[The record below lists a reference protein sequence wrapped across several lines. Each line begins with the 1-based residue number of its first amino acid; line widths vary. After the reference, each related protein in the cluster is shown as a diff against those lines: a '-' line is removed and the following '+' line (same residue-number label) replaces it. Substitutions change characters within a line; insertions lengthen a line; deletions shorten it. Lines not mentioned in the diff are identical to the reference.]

1 MSLSDISVRRPV
13 FAAVLSLLLVVLGT
27 VSFGRLSVREFP
39 DIDRPV
45 VSIDTEYRGAAA
57 AVVESR
63 ITQPLEDA
71 VSGIEGIVLIR
82 SSSEAGRSSISI
94 EFELGRDIDGAA
106 NDVRDAVARAR
117 ALLPTEAEAPRIAK
131 AQADGEVIMWL
142 GLASD
147 RLSTLEL
154 TDYAERYI
162 IDRLANV
169 PGVARIQLGGAQR
182 YAMRVWLDPVA
193 LAARGLT
200 VNDVFAALRRE
211 NVELPAGRIE
221 STTRDF
227 QVRLLRPYG
236 TPEDFAALPIARG
249 ADGHVTRLG
258 EVARVE
264 LGAVERRSLFR
275 GNGQGFLGL
284 GVIKTSTANTVEVA
298 RGIRA
303 EVSRIEQGLPPGMR
317 FLPAFDSSVFIDTA
331 IREVYKTLFIAI
343 VLVIAVIWLFLGRLR
358 AALIPALTV
367 PICVVAAFSALDLFG
382 FSINLLTLLALVL
395 SIGLVVDDAIVVLE
409 NCQRRVDSGEPRL
422 LAADRGA
429 RQVAFAVIAT
439 TAVLISVFVPI
450 AFLEGDLGRLF
461 RELAV
466 TVSAA
471 VAISSVVALSLAPM
485 LCSKLLVPRVAEHG
499 LARGMGSLFERVSRR
514 YESFLASV
522 IARPVWMA
530 VALLATMG
538 LSVWL
543 YRAVPRELTPNEDRG
558 AFFVRV
564 VAPEGAGFDYTM
576 SKMLEVEARLLP
588 LLEEGIVQRVLVR
601 VPGFGGG
608 VSSERFNSGT
618 AVVNL
623 VPWEQRSITTDE
635 LVERVRRD
643 LDQIPGIRAIPTVR
657 RGLGRG
663 GGAPVQLVLGGPTY
677 EQLVEWRDRL
687 MQAIEQRLPG
697 LTNLDSDFKETE
709 PQLHVTIDRARAAD
723 LGVSV
728 EEIGLTLDALMGGRR
743 ATRFVMD
750 GEEYDVIVQAP
761 GETRATPQ
769 ALARYFVRSQRSG
782 ELVPLANLVN
792 VREIAEP
799 SQYNRFNRMR
809 AITISANLAPGY
821 RLGEAIEDLTALA
834 REVLPGSAQL
844 DWAGESREYLRA
856 GREVVFTFA
865 LALLIVFLVLAA
877 QFESFLHPLT
887 IMLTVP
893 LAVLGAL
900 LGLYLAGDTLNLYS
914 QIGIVML
921 IGLAAK
927 NGVLIVEF
935 ANQLRDRGLSVRAA
949 ILQASAIRLRPI
961 VMTSLATVMGALPL
975 LLATGAGSASRA
987 TIGLVIV
994 SGVLFSTLLTL
1005 FVVPTFY
1012 AVLAPFTRSPGAV
1025 ARELEEAARRRPEEV
1040 AKDPA

>member
-1 MSLSDISVRRPV
+1 MMLSDLSVRRPV
-13 FAAVLSLLLVVLGT
+13 VAAVLSLLLIVFGT

-94 EFELGRDIDGAA
+94 EFEIGRDIDAAA
-106 NDVRDAVARAR
+106 NDVRDAVARVR
-117 ALLPTEAEAPRIAK
+117 SLLPAEAEAPRIAK

-162 IDRLANV
+162 VDRLANV

-182 YAMRVWLDPVA
+182 YAMRVWLDPIA
-193 LAARGLT
+193 LAARRLT

-227 QVRLLRPYG
+227 QVRLLRSYL

-249 ADGHVTRLG
+249 ADGHVIRLG
-258 EVARVE
+258 EVAKVE

-284 GVIKTSTANTVEVA
+284 GVIKTSTANTVDVA

-303 EVSRIEQGLPPGMR
+303 EVSRIEQSLPPGMR

-331 IREVYKTLFIAI
+331 IREVYRTLLLAI
-343 VLVIAVIWLFLGRLR
+343 VLVVAVIWLFLGRLR

-367 PICVVAAFSALDLFG
+367 PICVVATFSALDLLG

-409 NCQRRVDSGEPRL
+409 NCQRRVDLGEPRL
-422 LAADRGA
+422 LAAHRGA
-429 RQVAFAVIAT
+429 RQVTFAVIAT
-439 TAVLISVFVPI
+439 TIVLVAVFAPI

-466 TVSAA
+466 TIAAA
-471 VAISSVVALSLAPM
+471 VAISSLVALSLSPM
-485 LCSKLLVPRVAEHG
+485 LCSKLLVPRRQEHG
-499 LARGMGSLFERVSRR
+499 LARHMGIAFERIASGYRR
-514 YESFLASV
+514 LLEAVL
-522 IARPVWMA
+522 ARPVWVGLGVIA
-530 VALLATMG
+530 TVAA
-538 LSVWL
+538 SVWL
-543 YRAVPRELTPNEDRG
+543 YRLVPRELTPNEDRG

-564 VAPEGAGFDYTM
+564 IAPEGAGFDYTVG
-576 SKMLEVEARLLP
+576 KMLEVERRLLP
-588 LLEEGIVQRVLVR
+588 LLDEGIVQRVLIR

-608 VSSERFNSGT
+608 ATSERFNSGT

-623 VPWEQRSITTDE
+623 VPWEQRTISTDQ

-643 LDQIPGIRAIPTVR
+643 LDEIPGIRAIPTVR

-663 GGAPVQLVLGGPTY
+663 GGAPLQLVLGGPTY

-687 MQAIEQRLPG
+687 IAAIEERLPQ
-697 LTNLDSDFKETE
+697 LTNLDSDYQETE
-709 PQLHVTIDRARAAD
+709 PQLHVTLDRARAAD

-750 GEEYDVIVQAP
+750 GEEYDLIVQAP

-769 ALARYFVRSQRSG
+769 ALANFFVRSQRSG
-782 ELVPLANLVN
+782 ELVPLANLVQ
-792 VREIAEP
+792 VREVAEP
-799 SQYNRFNRMR
+799 SRYNRFNRMR

-821 RLGEAIEDLTALA
+821 RLGEAIDDLTRLA
-834 REVLPGSAQL
+834 REVLPPSAQL
-844 DWAGESREYLRA
+844 DWAGEARDYLRA
-856 GREVVFTFA
+856 GREVMFTFA

-877 QFESFLHPLT
+877 QFESFLHPLI

-893 LAVLGAL
+893 LAVFGAL

-935 ANQLRDRGLSVRAA
+935 ANQLRDRGRSVREA
-949 ILQASAIRLRPI
+949 ILQASAVRLRPI
-961 VMTSLATVMGALPL
+961 LMTSLATVMGALPL
-975 LLATGAGSASRA
+975 LLATGAGSASRS

-994 SGVLFSTLLTL
+994 SGVLFSTVLTL
-1005 FVVPTFY
+1005 LVVPSFY
-1012 AVLAPFTRSPGAV
+1012 ALLAPLTRSPGAIG
-1025 ARELEEAARRRPEEV
+1025 RELEETARRVPDRL
-1040 AKDPA
+1040 ADDPI